1 MINLR
6 SVVRALLPEHVRER
20 IYYARLYSQKFG
32 VTKGLTAYYKLL
44 RTKSGI
50 AKISIPQSRTNI
62 AVRANTSD
70 IKTFH
75 QLFLFDRSDYE
86 IQINIKPKI
95 IVDAGANA
103 GYASVYFA
111 NKYPEAIIIAIEP
124 EASNFEVLKENT
136 SCYPNVITLQAAI
149 WNKRT
154 FLEIENAE
162 DEKWAFR
169 VKESESGEKSVKG
182 LTIEDLMELSNTGFI
197 DILKLDIEGAEKEVF
212 SDSQN
217 WLARVGVLI
226 VELHDRFKP
235 GCSQSFYSAI
245 SKFSF
250 KTFHKGEN
258 VILIKDVREH

>member
-86 IQINIKPKI
+86 IQINIKPKFI
-95 IVDAGANA
+95 IDAGAN
-103 GYASVYFA
+103 V
-111 NKYPEAIIIAIEP
+111 
-124 EASNFEVLKENT
+124 
-136 SCYPNVITLQAAI
+136 
-149 WNKRT
+149 
-154 FLEIENAE
+154 
-162 DEKWAFR
+162 
-169 VKESESGEKSVKG
+169 
-182 LTIEDLMELSNTGFI
+182 
-197 DILKLDIEGAEKEVF
+197 
-212 SDSQN
+212 
-217 WLARVGVLI
+217 
-226 VELHDRFKP
+226 
-235 GCSQSFYSAI
+235 
-245 SKFSF
+245 
-250 KTFHKGEN
+250 
-258 VILIKDVREH
+258 